1 MIFMNQN
8 LRKLIKLGEL
18 IFAVVEKTLAVFVF
32 VFFSNT
38 ILQNQRLLV
47 TMRNAKNIIVLKP
60 TIREKKSIRK
70 CFVLICKN

>member
-1 MIFMNQN
+1 MIFMNHN

-18 IFAVVEKTLAVFVF
+18 IFAVVEKTLTVFVF

-38 ILQNQRLLV
+38 ILQNQGLLV

-60 TIREKKSIRK
+60 TICEKKSKRK